1 MSTTKER
8 EIMTFSKTKSEFYP
22 KGWGHEEWI
31 VNSDKYCGKILRFEK
46 GKRCSWHYHKIKDEV
61 FYLLS
66 GKLTLKVSH
75 EDSLDEAQTLT
86 LEKGESFHVKTGV
99 RHQMIALEDSEL
111 LEVSTQH
118 FEDDSCR
125 IIKGD

>member
-1 MSTTKER
+1 MS
-8 EIMTFSKTKSEFYP
+8 TFSKFRGEFHP

-31 VNSDKYCGKILRFEK
+31 ANSSLYCGKILKFDK

-66 GKLTLKVSH
+66 GKMELKVS
-75 EDSLDEAQTLT
+75 EDDSLEAAQTLT
-86 LEKGESFHVKTGV
+86 LEKGDIFHVKTGL
-99 RHQMIALEDSEL
+99 RHQMIALDDTEL
-111 LEVSTQH
+111 LEISTQH
-118 FEDDSCR
+118 FEEDSIR

>member
-1 MSTTKER
+1 MST
-8 EIMTFSKTKSEFYP
+8 FLKTKGEFHP
-22 KGWGHEEWI
+22 KGWGHEEWV
-31 VNSDKYCGKILRFEK
+31 VNSEKYCGKILRFDS

-66 GKLTLKVSH
+66 GKMELRVSN
-75 EDSLDEAQTLT
+75 EDDLENAQVLF
-86 LEKGESFHVKTGV
+86 LEKGDTFHVETGM

-118 FEDDSCR
+118 FEDDSIR
-125 IIKGD
+125 LKKGD

>member
-1 MSTTKER
+1 
-8 EIMTFSKTKSEFYP
+8 MTFSKTKSEFYP